1 MRAPA
6 AYSQRRPLVLG
17 AILFLWQFPHFYA
30 IAGIYRDDYSKARI
44 LMLPVVEPDGRSTT
58 SQKLLFACVLI
69 PISLLPLALNM
80 SGWLYDVSSCVL
92 GLWFLSRIGR
102 ATANLTPAAAR
113 AVLRASVAY
122 LPLLYG
128 FMVLDSH

>member
-1 MRAPA
+1 MI
-6 AYSQRRPLVLG
+6 LG

-58 SQKLLFACVLI
+58 RQMLLFTCVLI
-69 PISLLPLALNM
+69 PVSLLPLALNM
-80 SGWLYDVSSCVL
+80 SGWLYGLSACVL

-113 AVLRASVAY
+113 AVLMASVAY